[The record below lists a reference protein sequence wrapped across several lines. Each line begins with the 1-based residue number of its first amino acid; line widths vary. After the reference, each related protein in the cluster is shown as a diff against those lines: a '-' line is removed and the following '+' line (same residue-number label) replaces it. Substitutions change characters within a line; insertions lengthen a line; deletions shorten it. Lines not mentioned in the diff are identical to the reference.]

1 MIITFI
7 PSDNGLGHIKRLV
20 TLANFLSK
28 FFRVNLL
35 IPKKKMNI
43 FLISKKINVFF
54 FKMNLNVKKRS
65 YNYSWYKSLDKKI
78 INNSDIIICDNLP
91 EVFKLKKKTILF
103 ANFFWHQILSI
114 KLKKKKE
121 LDKLLKRKNS
131 LIFCNYLFGN
141 IEIKKRYSVK
151 KVAFFNK
158 FNGKK
163 KKIIKNILISLGT
176 ANLDKKTKNFI
187 NNEINSFLK
196 KIDHKRFNFY
206 LDPSIKIH
214 RVSNFKSKI
223 FWANYSSKMYRKVDL
238 SIVKPGLGTIND
250 CLQYAIPIISYSKLF
265 NKEFKFNSKI
275 LTDNKLGWSVKNFSS
290 IPEKIDEIMKNK
302 NLLNNYYL
310 KCKKLKWGGENIFKR
325 EIKMVSI

>member
-28 FFRVNLL
+28 FFSVNLL
-35 IPKKKMNI
+35 IPKKKINI
-43 FLISKKINVFF
+43 FLISKKINVLF
-54 FKMNLNVKKRS
+54 FKMNLNVKKKS
-65 YNYSWYKSLDKKI
+65 YNYFWYKSLEKKI

-91 EVFKLKKKTILF
+91 EILKLKKKTILI

-114 KLKKKKE
+114 KSKKKKE
-121 LDKLLKRKNS
+121 LNNLLKRENS

-141 IEIKKRYSVK
+141 IEIKKKYKVK
-151 KVAFFNK
+151 KVGFFGK

-163 KKIIKNILISLGT
+163 KRIIKNILISFGT

-187 NNEINSFLK
+187 DYEINSFLK

-206 LDPSIKIH
+206 LDPSIKIKK
-214 RVSNFKSKI
+214 VSNLKSKI
-223 FWANYSSKMYRKVDL
+223 VRANYSNKMYREVDL
-238 SIVKPGLGTIND
+238 SIIKPGLGTIND
-250 CLQYAIPIISYSKLF
+250 CLQHSIPIISYSKLF

-275 LTDNKLGWSVKNFSS
+275 LIKNKLGWSVKNFSA
-290 IPEKIDEIMKNK
+290 IPKKIDEIMKNK
-302 NLLNNYYL
+302 NLLNKYYFQ
-310 KCKKLKWGGENIFKR
+310 CKKLKWSGENIFKR
-325 EIKMVSI
+325 EI